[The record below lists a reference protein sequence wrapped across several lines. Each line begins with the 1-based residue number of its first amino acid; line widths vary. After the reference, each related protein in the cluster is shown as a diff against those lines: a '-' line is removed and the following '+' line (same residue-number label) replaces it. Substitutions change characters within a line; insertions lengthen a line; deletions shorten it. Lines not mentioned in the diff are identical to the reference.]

1 MTETKP
7 TIAITGANKGI
18 GLAIA
23 QQLAAEGYG
32 IAALVRQ
39 SSDALD
45 AVMKQGT
52 QHARFPMDLADDQSV
67 TEAAR
72 NMLAWAGKPA
82 GLVNCAGVA
91 TGGLFTMTRV
101 SDMRKLFD
109 INFFGQL
116 ALTQYV
122 AKKMMRA
129 KAGSIVNIAST
140 AALLADAGTV
150 SYGSSKAALIHATRV
165 MATELGNYN
174 IRVNAIAPS
183 VVETEMGQMMDEKS
197 RHRLD
202 ERSAIPGV
210 INPEDIANLVSFLL
224 SDQSAK
230 ITGQVLR
237 VDRGMPF

>member
-1 MTETKP
+1 MTDAKP
-7 TIAITGANKGI
+7 IVAVTGANKGI

-45 AVMKQGT
+45 AVLQQGD
-52 QHARFPMDLADDQSV
+52 QHAIFTMDLADDHSI

-72 NMLAWAGKPA
+72 AMLAWAGKPA
-82 GLVNCAGVA
+82 GLVNCAGTA
-91 TGGLFTMTRV
+91 TGGLFTMTRI
-101 SDMRKLFD
+101 SDMRQLFD
-109 INFFGQL
+109 VNFFGQL

-129 KAGSIVNIAST
+129 KTGSIVNVAST
-140 AALLADAGTV
+140 AALLADPGTL

-165 MATELGNYN
+165 MATELGSYN

-197 RHRLD
+197 RNRLD
-202 ERSAIPGV
+202 ERSALSGV
-210 INPEDIANLVSFLL
+210 INPEDIAGLVSFLM
-224 SDQSAK
+224 SGQSAK

>member
-1 MTETKP
+1 MTDAKP
-7 TIAITGANKGI
+7 IVAVTGANKGI

-45 AVMKQGT
+45 AVLQQGD
-52 QHARFPMDLADDQSV
+52 QHARFTMDLADDHSI

-72 NMLAWAGKPA
+72 AMLALAGIPA
-82 GLVNCAGVA
+82 GLVNCAGTA
-91 TGGLFTMTRV
+91 TGGLFTMTSI
-101 SDMRKLFD
+101 SDMRQLFD
-109 INFFGQL
+109 VNFFGQL

-129 KAGSIVNIAST
+129 KTGSIVNVAST
-140 AALLADAGTV
+140 AALLADPGTL

-165 MATELGNYN
+165 MATELGSYN

-197 RHRLD
+197 RNRLD
-202 ERSAIPGV
+202 ERSALSGV
-210 INPEDIANLVSFLL
+210 INPEDIAGLVSFLM
-224 SDQSAK
+224 SGQSAK